1 MTIRQTMHVPKDRIR
16 SVDIYFYEE
25 LLRHVGPA
33 KTNEW
38 LEKSGL
44 LHTASA
50 PSSTYTPVTP
60 TKKRIDVP
68 PQDILKS
75 NEYDQNTE
83 CENDRLNP
91 ISSCSNVRSPL
102 NDSGYLSALDIE
114 LTADAPENI
123 GLLFTDAAHIV
134 FNNSKRNSLRRKST
148 SSEHEDVE

>member
-1 MTIRQTMHVPKDRIR
+1 MFDALVQKLSTSIIIYIRQFDKSLPNHAR
-16 SVDIYFYEE
+16 SK
-25 LLRHVGPA
+25 G
-33 KTNEW
+33 
-38 LEKSGL
+38 
-44 LHTASA
+44 
-50 PSSTYTPVTP
+50 
-60 TKKRIDVP
+60 IDVP

-134 FNNSKRNSLRRKST
+134 FNNSKRKSLRRKST